1 MANTPQDLLVS
12 LDIGTAKI
20 VTLVGDVQPEGQIN
34 VVGLGLASS
43 RGLKRGVVV
52 DIDATVQAIQE
63 SVAEAEKSA
72 GCKINS
78 TFTGI
83 AGTHIQSLNSH
94 GMVPIRSGEVVQ
106 QDIDRAI
113 EAAKA
118 VPMPDDQRIL
128 HVLRQEFIIDNQAGI
143 REPIGMS
150 GVRLEVKVHI
160 VTGAMSASQNIIKC
174 VQRCGLTPAD
184 IILEQLASSYA
195 VLSED
200 EQELGVCLVDIG
212 GGTTDVAVFTSG
224 AIRHTSVI
232 PIGGDQVTQDLAI
245 ALHVPLQH
253 AEQIKLKFGH
263 AFQDLADNELGIDL
277 HDLSEFTRV
286 HLPQPLTQHTL
297 AGYIEPRYEDIL
309 QAVDHQLTAS
319 GIKPYLGAG
328 IVLTG
333 GGASARGVT
342 NLGEK
347 IFGLPTRVGTPQ
359 GVFGLGQTL
368 QNPVYAT
375 SVGLLRYGH
384 QQHLAKPFLQ
394 DHLGMQQA
402 WAKIKNWF
410 HGYL

>member
-1 MANTPQDLLVS
+1 
-12 LDIGTAKI
+12 
-20 VTLVGDVQPEGQIN
+20 
-34 VVGLGLASS
+34 
-43 RGLKRGVVV
+43 
-52 DIDATVQAIQE
+52 
-63 SVAEAEKSA
+63 
-72 GCKINS
+72 
-78 TFTGI
+78 
-83 AGTHIQSLNSH
+83 
-94 GMVPIRSGEVVQ
+94 
-106 QDIDRAI
+106 
-113 EAAKA
+113 
-118 VPMPDDQRIL
+118 
-128 HVLRQEFIIDNQAGI
+128 
-143 REPIGMS
+143 
-150 GVRLEVKVHI
+150 
-160 VTGAMSASQNIIKC
+160 
-174 VQRCGLTPAD
+174 
-184 IILEQLASSYA
+184 
-195 VLSED
+195 LSED

-212 GGTTDVAVFTSG
+212 GGTTDVAVFTGG

-263 AFQDLADNELGIDL
+263 AFQDLADNDLGIDL
-277 HDLSEFTRV
+277 HDLSEFTRM
-286 HLPQPLTQHTL
+286 HLPQPLTQNTL

-309 QAVDHQLTAS
+309 QAVDNQLIAS

-328 IVLTG
+328 VVLTG
-333 GGASARGVT
+333 GGSSARGVT

-384 QQHLAKPFLQ
+384 QQHLSKPFLQ

-402 WAKIKNWF
+402 WTKIKNWF